1 MRSKKSLFIVALL
14 TMLVFVGMGVGV
26 QAAEKRLIIATASTG
41 GTWYPLG
48 GGVANLISKYIPDT
62 SASAKPSGA
71 SVENIRNVE
80 SGRVDLAIVMPDAA
94 YFGYKGEADFKA
106 QKKMENLRG
115 LFATYPI
122 DAYFYSV
129 EGTGIKTLA
138 DLKGKKVAVGAA
150 GSGTE
155 VFNRMILE
163 MYGITYDNMDEQFL
177 SAPEATDALKDGTT
191 DAAMYLLGTP
201 APTLMDLTTQ
211 RKAAFLSMEP
221 DKIKAFCEKYPF
233 YTASNIK
240 AGTYKDQKA
249 DFTTVQYYGIF
260 ICNKDMDEKLAYDIM
275 KAVFDHKA
283 ELDQI
288 HVAFKDIKLETATK
302 SIAIPLHPG
311 AERFLKER
319 GVIK

>member
-1 MRSKKSLFIVALL
+1 MRNRKGLFVVALFV
-14 TMLVFVGMGVGV
+14 MVVFFVVGTAA

-48 GGVANLISKYIPDT
+48 GGVANLINKYIPNT

-71 SVENIRNVE
+71 SVENIRNIG
-80 SGRVDLAIVMPDAA
+80 SGRIDLAIVMPDAA
-94 YFGYKGEADFKA
+94 YFAYTGEADFKA
-106 QKKMENLRG
+106 QQKWDNLRG
-115 LFATYPI
+115 VFASYPI
-122 DAYFYSV
+122 DADFYSV

-155 VFNRMILE
+155 VFNRMVLE
-163 MYGITYDNMDEQFL
+163 MYGINYDNINEQFL
-177 SAPEATDALKDGTT
+177 SAPEATQALKDGTT

-201 APTLMDLTTQ
+201 APTIMDLATQ
-211 RKAAFLSMEP
+211 RKTNFLSMEP
-221 DKIKAFCEKYPF
+221 DKIEAFCKKYPF
-233 YTASNIK
+233 YSPSNIK
-240 AGTYKDQKA
+240 AGTYKDQTT

-260 ICNKDMDEKLAYDIM
+260 ICSKDMDEQLVYDIM
-275 KAVFDHKA
+275 KAVFDHQD
-283 ELDQI
+283 ELAQI
-288 HVAFKDIKLETATK
+288 HVAFKGIKLETATK